1 MAALSG
7 RGPPQEIYCHKQD
20 HVVGDPVK
28 WWKIRVNVYIVGQM
42 QTCTVTVAKC
52 VTV

>member
-1 MAALSG
+1 M
-7 RGPPQEIYCHKQD
+7 RR
-20 HVVGDPVK
+20 
-28 WWKIRVNVYIVGQM
+28 WKIRVNVYIVVQM